1 MPITPDAQSALELAW
16 TDDSCPI
23 CGDWPGFCDHT
34 PADVPPSPAPA
45 SHASSPVTVHT
56 FSTPA
61 ATAPSTQDRNQAP
74 DTSRQLTALLASWE
88 AHACTTFQAGVQTAH
103 ARFDALLPLAGRLA
117 ALDAT
122 ARLEAQS
129 VQLSALPPPNMPG
142 GLARDLFAQMDA
154 TLEAELDRMERAPAP
169 APVVAP
175 PPPRFHRVSRVG
187 LAAYATLLGAALA
200 WGWWSHEVAADALVR
215 EQAMRMELERAER
228 LRAMPVPLPQDTQ
241 QYRTVAHSRGRGHL

>member
-1 MPITPDAQSALELAW
+1 MDCHTVRNLLVPYLDGELA
-16 TDDSCPI
+16 
-23 CGDWPGFCDHT
+23 
-34 PADVPPSPAPA
+34 PAQ
-45 SHASSPVTVHT
+45 
-56 FSTPA
+56 A
-61 ATAPSTQDRNQAP
+61 A
-74 DTSRQLTALLASWE
+74 WIE
-88 AHACTTFQAGVQTAH
+88 AHHEVCEPCCA
-103 ARFDALLPLAGRLA
+103 
-117 ALDAT
+117 AT